1 MTQDT
6 TTTSGAADLPEAL
19 RSIQRFEVVDCIDDK
34 HVPAVIPKPH
44 GPWVRYGDHIA
55 ALASTP
61 AQPAGMTD
69 DEKHLRRMLCV
80 AHAGALAY
88 MDDGEAS
95 DSRMHPTIDFL
106 RDSPKDIQRKI
117 GERNRAAFTAAPAQP
132 VAEQGVAYAALPES
146 FLEIPDVQ
154 DESGINAYYSRE
166 VVLECIDAALASH
179 GQAPAH
185 TPADSVLEDAEIDRI
200 VPALEPVSEDFPAE
214 WAVWKDRERIREE
227 LRAARKQGG
236 AT

>member
-1 MTQDT
+1 MTN

-34 HVPAVIPKPH
+34 HVPAVIPNPH
-44 GPWVRYGDHIA
+44 GPWVRYEDHIA
-55 ALASTP
+55 ALASAP

-117 GERNRAAFTAAPAQP
+117 WERNRAAFTAAPAQP
-132 VAEQGVAYAALPES
+132 VAHQAMAYASLPDMDDTLWLAIGQHRRAITTVETSAAACAGACPWDARRALP
-146 FLEIPDVQ
+146 
-154 DESGINAYYSRE
+154 GM
-166 VVLECIDAALASH
+166 DAASSLNWAALICFAACNCALS
-179 GQAPAH
+179 
-185 TPADSVLEDAEIDRI
+185 DST
-200 VPALEPVSEDFPAE
+200 SS
-214 WAVWKDRERIREE
+214 
-227 LRAARKQGG
+227 RAAAYPARRVSFSAWMRLKSTARTIRG
-236 AT
+236 